1 MCLLRG
7 SNWSLFECLRP
18 FGLFLQIHISINMKC
33 LETDARVFFVGP
45 SGLFSN
51 VSDHSACL
59 FRLTSLF
66 RLNILKQTHVS
77 SSWVQLVSLRM
88 FQVARRVFPDSH
100 HYSDKVCSTFYVFIQ
115 THVPSSWVQSVSFR
129 IYKINWRVFLNSY
142 HYSDKVCSS
151 FYVFIQTH
159 VPSSWVQLVSFW
171 IYKINWRVFLDS
183 ILDSYRYS
191 DKVSSSFITLFRR
204 TCFVHLF
211 LYSCN
216 PIIWPQ
222 ALVQPIAFGG
232 SFDLNLQSQSRW
244 SLFNRTWQ
252 RRPRDLDHWFRFQF
266 EEMTLLMQQAVQ
278 VSSSFTSI
286 FRYTPVFF
294 IYISIQTHVSFS
306 ITAQDTCT
314 SKCLVLR
321 DFFFFPGLVPD

>member
-211 LYSCN
+211 LYSVQSYHLTPGTCAAYC
-216 PIIWPQ
+216 IWRVIWPQ
-222 ALVQPIAFGG
+222 SPVSISLI
-232 SFDLNLQSQSRW
+232 SFQQNVAKETQRSR
-244 SLFNRTWQ
+244 SLIQ
-252 RRPRDLDHWFRFQF
+252 ISIRRNDTPNA
-266 EEMTLLMQQAVQ
+266 TGCT
-278 VSSSFTSI
+278 SF
-286 FRYTPVFF
+286 FF
-294 IYISIQTHVSFS
+294 IYIYFQIH
-306 ITAQDTCT
+306 TCLLHLYLY
-314 SKCLVLR
+314 SDARV
-321 DFFFFPGLVPD
+321 FFNYSTRHLYE